1 MFLKKFMFVFFVSL
15 FMPLVVQAVSVDVPS
30 ADISLDMPDYWYV
43 FTRDNIEGNAELE
56 ELGLTIDFMN
66 ELFLE
71 NDIYIDGFDENME
84 MLLYVVPVDDIGSL
98 PDYYDFEIAD
108 FGEELQGIV
117 GSSDYEIV
125 NNDYKYVSVAYED
138 QGYEIVEYYTIIDN
152 LGYTFSFQ
160 KEGADFSNT
169 EQETISNI
177 IDSVHFDNYV
187 APDNDKTKEH
197 ILVFGGMGILV
208 VICIVIFIVSKK
220 SNKENV

>member
-15 FMPLVVQAVSVDVPS
+15 FMPLVGQAVSVDVPS
-30 ADISLDMPDYWYV
+30 ADMSLDMPDYWYV
-43 FTRDNIEGNAELE
+43 FTRDNIEGNAELD

-84 MLLYVVPVDDIGSL
+84 MLLYVVPVDDVGSL

-117 GSSDYEIV
+117 GASDYEIV

-187 APDNDKTKEH
+187 APNNDKTKEH

>member
-15 FMPLVVQAVSVDVPS
+15 FMPLVGQAVSVDVPS
-30 ADISLDMPDYWYV
+30 ADMSLDMPDYWYV
-43 FTRDNIEGNAELE
+43 FTRDNIEGNAELD

-84 MLLYVVPVDDIGSL
+84 MLLYVVPVDDVGSL

-117 GSSDYEIV
+117 GASDYEIV

-187 APDNDKTKEH
+187 APNNDKTKEY

>member
-84 MLLYVVPVDDIGSL
+84 MLLYVVSVDDVGNL
-98 PDYYDFEIAD
+98 PDYYDFEIED

-117 GSSDYEIV
+117 GASDYEIV

>member
-15 FMPLVVQAVSVDVPS
+15 FMPLVGQAVSVDVPS
-30 ADISLDMPDYWYV
+30 ADMSLDMPDYWYV
-43 FTRDNIEGNAELE
+43 FTRDNIEGNAELD

-71 NDIYIDGFDENME
+71 NDIYIDGFDENIE
-84 MLLYVVPVDDIGSL
+84 MLLYVVPVDDVGSL

-187 APDNDKTKEH
+187 APNNDKTKEH

>member
-15 FMPLVVQAVSVDVPS
+15 FMPLVGQAVSVDVPS
-30 ADISLDMPDYWYV
+30 ADMSLDMPDYWYV
-43 FTRDNIEGNAELE
+43 FTRDNIEGNAELD

-84 MLLYVVPVDDIGSL
+84 MLLYVVPVDDVGSL

-187 APDNDKTKEH
+187 APNNDKTKEH

>member
-15 FMPLVVQAVSVDVPS
+15 FMPLVGQAVSVDVPS
-30 ADISLDMPDYWYV
+30 ADMSLDMPDYWYV

-71 NDIYIDGFDENME
+71 NDIYIDGFDENIE
-84 MLLYVVPVDDIGSL
+84 MLLYVVPVDDVGNL
-98 PDYYDFEIAD
+98 PDYYDFEIED

-117 GSSDYEIV
+117 GASDYEIV

>member
-1 MFLKKFMFVFFVSL
+1 MFVFFVSL

-84 MLLYVVPVDDIGSL
+84 MLLYVVSVDDVGNL
-98 PDYYDFEIAD
+98 PDYYDFEIED

-117 GSSDYEIV
+117 GASDYEIV

>member
-15 FMPLVVQAVSVDVPS
+15 FMPLVGQAVSVDVPS
-30 ADISLDMPDYWYV
+30 ADMSLDMPDYWYV
-43 FTRDNIEGNAELE
+43 FTRDNIEGNAELD

-71 NDIYIDGFDENME
+71 NDIYIDGFDENIE
-84 MLLYVVPVDDIGSL
+84 MLLYVVPVDDVGSL

-117 GSSDYEIV
+117 GASDYEIV

-187 APDNDKTKEH
+187 APNNDKTKEH

>member
-15 FMPLVVQAVSVDVPS
+15 FMPLVGQAVSVDVPS
-30 ADISLDMPDYWYV
+30 ADMSLDMPDYWYV
-43 FTRDNIEGNAELE
+43 FTRDNIEGNAELD

-84 MLLYVVPVDDIGSL
+84 MLLYVVSVDDVGNL
-98 PDYYDFEIAD
+98 PDYYDFEIED

-117 GSSDYEIV
+117 GASDYEIV

-187 APDNDKTKEH
+187 APNNDKTKEH

>member
-15 FMPLVVQAVSVDVPS
+15 FMPLVGQAVSVDVPS
-30 ADISLDMPDYWYV
+30 ADMSLDMPDYWYV
-43 FTRDNIEGNAELE
+43 FTRDNIEGNAELD

-71 NDIYIDGFDENME
+71 NDIYVDGFDENME
-84 MLLYVVPVDDIGSL
+84 MLLYVVPVDDVGSL

-117 GSSDYEIV
+117 GASDYEIV

-187 APDNDKTKEH
+187 APNNDKTKEH

>member
-15 FMPLVVQAVSVDVPS
+15 FMPLVGQAVSVDVPS
-30 ADISLDMPDYWYV
+30 ADMSLDMPDYWYV

-84 MLLYVVPVDDIGSL
+84 MLLYVVSVDDVGNL
-98 PDYYDFEIAD
+98 PDYYDFEIED

-117 GSSDYEIV
+117 GASDYEIV

-187 APDNDKTKEH
+187 APNNDKTKEH